1 MTDNNNSGVIIN
13 ISLTAAR
20 VEDTMAKAYR
30 LGRRNGKL
38 VLQGC
43 FQWTQGSDY
52 GHEWRDIPIVDLDA
66 AAERLTVQEISDL
79 PQHRENYIAEHR
91 DGEIQLDGDFSRAN
105 LQQLADS
112 IPDTRD

>member
-1 MTDNNNSGVIIN
+1 MADNSNNSGGIIN

-30 LGRRNGKL
+30 LGRRNGEL

-52 GHEWRDIPIVDLDA
+52 GHEWRDIPIVDLN
-66 AAERLTVQEISDL
+66 AAETL
-79 PQHRENYIAEHR
+79 
-91 DGEIQLDGDFSRAN
+91 
-105 LQQLADS
+105 
-112 IPDTRD
+112 